1 MFIIIIN
8 IYMVSVNNLHVYF
21 GGFEL
26 LRDISFMINPGD
38 RIGLTGKNGAG
49 KTTLLKIIAGIDKPN
64 EGSVN
69 LPKGIDIGYL
79 PQHMKISDTTTV
91 YKEAEKAFE
100 HINNLKKNIDSY
112 TKKIENRTDYE
123 SQEYLQ
129 LINKLTFASERFEL
143 LGGNSTQADIE
154 QTLLGLGFRN
164 SDFNRSTKEFSGG
177 WRMRI
182 ELAKILLSRPGI
194 LLLDEPTNHLD
205 IESIQWMEEF
215 LVSFDGPVMLV
226 SHDRAFLD
234 KVTNRTIEISL
245 GKIYDYKAAY
255 SEYIELR
262 KERQEQQLAAWHN
275 QQKYI
280 QDTERFIERFRYKAT
295 KAVQVQSRIKQLE
308 KLDKIEIDE
317 EDKKSIRLK
326 FPQAPRSGTIVTETQ
341 NLRKTYG
348 DNLVLDGVDMI
359 IERGEKVAF
368 VGRNGEGKTTLA
380 KIIMNQTDFE
390 GVCKIGHNVKT
401 GYFAQDEP
409 EKLDNT
415 KTVFETIDDVAT
427 GEIRTK
433 IRDILGG
440 FLFSGE
446 DIDKKVSVLS
456 GGERS
461 RLALAKLLLEQY
473 NLLLLDEPTNH
484 LDIRSKDILKN
495 ALQDFE
501 GTIIL
506 VSHDRDFLD
515 GLINKVYE
523 FRDRKTFLHLGG
535 IYDFLRRKKI
545 SSMKEIEKAKPGADK
560 KQDTEKKSFGK
571 NLYLEKKEID
581 KKLKKAKNSISG
593 CEKAIELLEN
603 DISVLEQKLSVP
615 ENNTNGHELYKEYEM
630 KKSELE
636 RKMEDWEN
644 HTLTYESL
652 SEERQQLTGERN
664 G

>member
-1 MFIIIIN
+1 
-8 IYMVSVNNLHVYF
+8 MVSVNNLHVYF

-26 LRDISFMINPGD
+26 FRDISFMLNPGD

-129 LINKLTFASERFEL
+129 LIDKLTFASERFEL

-262 KERQEQQLAAWHN
+262 KERREQQLAAWHN

-515 GLINKVYE
+515 GLVNKVYE

-545 SSMKEIEKAKPGADK
+545 SSMKEIEKAKQGADK

-652 SEERQQLTGERN
+652 SEERQQLMGEKN
-664 G
+664 

>member
-1 MFIIIIN
+1 
-8 IYMVSVNNLHVYF
+8 MVSVNNLHVYF